1 MTAEAWAA
9 VATIVS
15 VLFMIVIQV
24 AKSNRSNGRIEEGV
38 KGLYGRV
45 DRVEKWID
53 NYMVNRRNQR

>member
-9 VATIVS
+9 ASAMVTLLFLIV
-15 VLFMIVIQV
+15 VQV

-45 DRVEKWID
+45 DRIEKWID
-53 NYMVNRRNQR
+53 GRSRR